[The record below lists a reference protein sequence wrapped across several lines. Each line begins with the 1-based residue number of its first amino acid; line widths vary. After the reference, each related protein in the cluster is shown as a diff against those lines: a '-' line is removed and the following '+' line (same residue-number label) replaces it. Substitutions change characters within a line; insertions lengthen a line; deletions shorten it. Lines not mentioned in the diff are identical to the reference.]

1 MYSIK
6 LQELIDKFEL
16 RIITQH
22 ADIASKL
29 VTIAE
34 VNRPALQLTGYY
46 DYFKPERL
54 QIIGMVEYTYICK
67 MPSNQRRETFEK
79 LCSYSFPAIILSRKL
94 NPFPELLEA
103 AEAHNIP
110 VLQYRNSTSELM
122 GELVRWLRVKL
133 APRTTQHGVLLDV
146 FGEGILLLGESGV
159 GKSET
164 ALELIHRGHRLVA
177 DDSVEIKK
185 VSNQTLVGSCPDII
199 RYFIELRGIGII
211 DVKQMFGV
219 ESVKDTQTIDLVI
232 QLEFWDKNKEY
243 DRLGATEEYMEILGN
258 KVVCCRIPIR
268 PGRNLAII
276 CESAAINHRQKKMG
290 YNSAHVLTQRV
301 MENINGNS
309 TPQPEPDFDT
319 PGL

>member
-6 LQELIDKFEL
+6 LQEIIDKFEL
-16 RIITQH
+16 RLCSKST
-22 ADIASKL
+22 DIPVRE

-34 VNRPALQLTGYY
+34 VNRPGLQLAGYY
-46 DYFKPERL
+46 DYFNKDRL
-54 QIIGMVEYTYICK
+54 QIFGMVEYTYLCK
-67 MPSNQRRETFEK
+67 MENDLRREAFKK
-79 LCSYSFPAIILSRKL
+79 LCVHNPPALILSRGL
-94 NPFPELLEA
+94 EPLPELVEV
-103 AEAHNIP
+103 AEVYGVP
-110 VLQYRNSTSELM
+110 VLQYANSTSELM
-122 GELVRWLRVKL
+122 GELIRWLRVKL
-133 APRTTQHGVLLDV
+133 APRTTLHGVLLDV

-177 DDSVEIKK
+177 DDSVEVKK

-219 ESVKDTQTIDLVI
+219 ESVKNTQTIDLVI
-232 QLEFWDKNKEY
+232 QLELWEKDKEY
-243 DRLGATEEYMEILGN
+243 DRLGTHEEYIEILGN
-258 KVVCCRIPIR
+258 QVVCNRIPIR

-290 YNSAHVLTQRV
+290 YNSAKILSQSV
-301 MENINGNS
+301 MDNINGNYA
-309 TPQPEPDFDT
+309 E
-319 PGL
+319 

>member
-16 RIITQH
+16 NVFTQG
-22 ADIASKL
+22 ADISSKD
-29 VTIAE
+29 VKVAE
-34 VNRPALQLTGYY
+34 VNRPGLQLAGYY
-46 DYFKPERL
+46 DYFNQDRL
-54 QIIGMVEYTYICK
+54 QILGMVEYTFLRK
-67 MPSNQRRETFEK
+67 MDSGQRAEAFRK
-79 LCSYSFPAIILSRKL
+79 LCGHSLPAIILSRGL
-94 NPFPELLEA
+94 EPFAELLEI
-103 AEAHNIP
+103 AEACDVPI
-110 VLQYRNSTSELM
+110 LQYSNSTSELM

-133 APRTTQHGVLLDV
+133 APRVTLHGVLLDV

-177 DDSVEIKK
+177 DDSVEVKK

-232 QLEFWDKNKEY
+232 QLEIWDKNKEY
-243 DRLGATEEYMEILGN
+243 DRLGASEEYIEILGN
-258 KVVCCRIPIR
+258 NVVCNRIPIR

-290 YNSAHVLTQRV
+290 YNSAQVLSQRV
-301 MENINGNS
+301 MDNINNNGN
-309 TPQPEPDFDT
+309 
-319 PGL
+319 GHH

>member
-6 LQELIDKFEL
+6 LQEVIDKFEL
-16 RIITQH
+16 RVCLTCSDIISR
-22 ADIASKL
+22 D

-34 VNRPALQLTGYY
+34 VNRPGLQLAGYY
-46 DYFKPERL
+46 DYFKQDRL
-54 QIIGMVEYTYICK
+54 QIVGMVEYTYLSK
-67 MPSNQRRETFEK
+67 MDSVKRREVFQK
-79 LCSYSFPAIILSRKL
+79 LCAHDFPALIISRAL
-94 NPFPELLEA
+94 DPFPELLEVA
-103 AEAHNIP
+103 KAFDVP
-110 VLQYRNSTSELM
+110 VLQYSSSTSELM
-122 GELVRWLRVKL
+122 GELIRWLRVKL
-133 APRTTQHGVLLDV
+133 APRATLHGVLLDV
-146 FGEGILLLGESGV
+146 FGEGILLLGESGI

-219 ESVKDTQTIDLVI
+219 ESVKDTQAIDLVI
-232 QLEFWDKNKEY
+232 QLELWDKSKEY
-243 DRLGATEEYMEILGN
+243 DRLGTNEEYIEILGN
-258 KVVCCRIPIR
+258 NVVCNRIPIR

-290 YNSAHVLTQRV
+290 YNSAQILSQRV
-301 MENINGNS
+301 MDNINNNGIH
-309 TPQPEPDFDT
+309 
-319 PGL
+319 

>member
-6 LQELIDKFEL
+6 LQEVIDKFEL
-16 RIITQH
+16 RVCSQN
-22 ADIASKL
+22 ADISSKD

-34 VNRPALQLTGYY
+34 VNRPGLLLAGYY
-46 DYFKPERL
+46 DYFNQDRL
-54 QIIGMVEYTYICK
+54 QIIGMVEYTYLNK
-67 MPSNQRRETFEK
+67 MDSGLRRETFRK
-79 LCSYSFPAIILSRKL
+79 LCEHSFPAIILSRGL
-94 NPFPELLEA
+94 EPFPELLEI
-103 AEAHNIP
+103 AETSGVP
-110 VLQYRNSTSELM
+110 VLQFANSTSELM
-122 GELVRWLRVKL
+122 GELIRWLRVKL
-133 APRTTQHGVLLDV
+133 APRITLHGVLLDV

-177 DDSVEIKK
+177 DDSVEVKK

-219 ESVKDTQTIDLVI
+219 ESVKDTQAIDLVI
-232 QLEFWDKNKEY
+232 QLEIWDKNKEY
-243 DRLGATEEYMEILGN
+243 DRLGTSDEYMDILGN
-258 KVVCCRIPIR
+258 NVVCCRIPIR

-290 YNSAHVLTQRV
+290 YNSAQVLSQRV
-301 MENINGNS
+301 LDNISNGRH
-309 TPQPEPDFDT
+309 
-319 PGL
+319 